1 MAKPTDPIVRIAEQ
15 DTTLPIAGTQNKIAP
30 QVPLTTVGY
39 DKNNSYHAQNFN
51 YIFDNFSKWAQ
62 YFEDS
67 IDEIINTNIADLQ
80 AQINANEAV
89 INKLIPSVGEIYHT
103 ESTENPA
110 TKFGVGTW
118 TLIEES
124 FLVGYQAS
132 DPDFGTIGGT
142 GGTRTHNHSVT
153 VSGDTGSAGSQTL
166 TVENT
171 GWGNDGIP
179 PSPIVSKT
187 AGELIVG
194 SGNVD
199 NAETLESLN
208 GATQSKTLN
217 VDAHQHAFSD
227 TSDTTIVSN
236 LPPYRV
242 VYIWRR
248 TA

>member
-1 MAKPTDPIVRIAEQ
+1 MAIKPTNPIIRIAES
-15 DTTLPIAGTQNKIAP
+15 DVILPIGGIPNKTPPTGA
-30 QVPLTTVGY
+30 LLTVGY
-39 DKNNSYHAQNFN
+39 DEDNSFAADHFN
-51 YIFDNFSKWAQ
+51 YIADNLAEYIK
-62 YFEDS
+62 YLVDS
-67 IDEIINTNIADLQ
+67 VDENNTIVSNLQQQITENKNTID
-80 AQINANEAV
+80 
-89 INKLIPSVGEIYHT
+89 KLIPSVGEIYHT
-103 ESTENPA
+103 ESAENPA
-110 TKFGVGTW
+110 TKFGIGTW

-124 FLVGYQAS
+124 FLVGYQNG
-132 DPDFGTIGGT
+132 DTDFGTIGGT

-179 PSPIVSKT
+179 PIPTVSKT

-199 NAETLESLN
+199 NTETLESLN

-217 VDAHQHAFSD
+217 VDAHQHTFSD
-227 TSDTTIVSN
+227 TSNTTTVSN

-242 VYIWRR
+242 VYIWKR

>member
-30 QVPLTTVGY
+30 QAPLTTVGY
-39 DKNNSYHAQNFN
+39 DKGNSYHAQNFN

-67 IDEIINTNIADLQ
+67 IDEIINTSIADLQ

-103 ESTENPA
+103 ESTTNPA

-118 TLIEES
+118 QLIEES

-132 DPDFGTIGGT
+132 DPDFGTVGDT

-171 GWGNDGIP
+171 GWGNDGVP
-179 PSPIVSKT
+179 PSGSVSKT

-194 SGNVD
+194 SGNVELD
-199 NAETLESLN
+199 ETLESLN
-208 GATQSKTLN
+208 GSTQSKTLN
-217 VDAHQHAFSD
+217 VDAHQHTFSD
-227 TSDTTIVSN
+227 TSNTTTVSN

>member
-1 MAKPTDPIVRIAEQ
+1 MAKPSNPIIRIAEQ
-15 DTTLPIAGTQNKIAP
+15 DTTLPIAGSVNKIKPEA
-30 QVPLTTVGY
+30 PLTTVGY
-39 DKNNSYHAQNFN
+39 DKDNSYHGQHFN
-51 YIFDNFSKWAQ
+51 YIFDNFGEYLQ
-62 YFEDS
+62 YLVDS
-67 IDEIINTNIADLQ
+67 VDSNNTVVSDLQ
-80 AQINANEAV
+80 QQITNNRL
-89 INKLIPSVGEIYHT
+89 IIDRLIPSVGEIYHT
-103 ESTENPA
+103 ESTTNPA

-118 TLIEES
+118 VLIEES

-132 DPDFGTIGGT
+132 DPDFGTVGGT

-171 GWGNDGIP
+171 GWGNDGVP
-179 PSPIVSKT
+179 PSASASKT

-194 SGNVD
+194 SGDVELD
-199 NAETLESLN
+199 ETLESLN

-217 VDAHQHAFSD
+217 VNAHQHTFSD
-227 TSDTTIVSN
+227 TSNTTSVSN

-242 VYIWRR
+242 VYIWKR